1 MNELRMADSNLYVAF
16 SYFDHDVVDWNNPN
30 YFREIT
36 PLLVVDIFRLVKDFD
51 LLLEEL
57 TEILDKWTPELI
69 MKFVNSTGM
78 LWYDSD
84 EDETIREIITILVK
98 EIRDYKASLSEYNKI
113 PEKK

>member
-1 MNELRMADSNLYVAF
+1 MTDRNFGVAF
-16 SYFDHDVVDWNNPN
+16 GYFDPDVVDWDNPN
-30 YFREIT
+30 YFREVT
-36 PLLVVDIFRLVKDFD
+36 PHLVVPIFRLVKDID

-84 EDETIREIITILVK
+84 EEERIREIITILVK
-98 EIRDYKASLSEYNKI
+98 EIRDYQKCLKEYNQL
-113 PEKK
+113 